1 MIIKLSWRNLWRSRR
16 RTLITVASIVF
27 AIVFAIFMDSLL
39 LGLNKQMADSLV
51 GVYSGHF
58 QIQQEG
64 YWQDKSLHNSF
75 VPNDSLDT
83 ALTGMEGIKGFSYR
97 LESVALA
104 ATDEGTRGTLVMGI
118 DPDKEKNITGFDKK
132 IIKGKYLG
140 ETNNQALVGKG
151 LAEKMNV
158 SVGDS
163 LVLVGEGYHGASAAD
178 KYEVSGIIRLGSP
191 DLDNNIVILKLEDA
205 QFLYGAYDRITS
217 IPVFLRPNQS
227 QEEAIAALEPNLKT
241 GFIAK
246 PWQEMLPMLTQSIGL
261 IDAFRVIII
270 VLLYVLISF
279 SILGTIIMMTHE
291 RMNELRIVL
300 SIGMRKTKMQLMIVI
315 ETFFMALLGAILG
328 FLASY
333 PLVSYF
339 KARPI
344 EIKGKA
350 AIGWESFGIDPILP
364 TLVDFGI
371 FTKHTLIILVIS
383 ILLSIYAIRQVS
395 ILKPVA
401 SKK

>member
-1 MIIKLSWRNLWRSRR
+1 MIIKLSWRNLWRNRR

-27 AIVFAIFMDSLL
+27 AIVFAIFLDSLL
-39 LGLNKQMADSLV
+39 LGLNKQMTDSLV

-83 ALTGMEGIKGFSYR
+83 ALTGTEGIKGFSYR

-104 ATDEGTRGTLVMGI
+104 ATDELTRGTVVMGI
-118 DPDKEKNITGFDKK
+118 NPDKEKNITGFDKK
-132 IIKGKYLG
+132 IIQGNYLG

-151 LAEKMNV
+151 LAEKMNI

-205 QFLYGAYDRITS
+205 QFLYGAYNRVTS

-227 QEEAIAALEPNLKT
+227 QEEVMVALGSILEA
-241 GFIAK
+241 GFIVK
-246 PWQEMLPMLTQSIGL
+246 PWQEMLLMLTQSIGL
-261 IDAFRVIII
+261 VDAMRIITI
-270 VLLYVLISF
+270 VLLYILISF

-300 SIGMRKTKMQLMIVI
+300 SIGMRKTKLQLMILTEI
-315 ETFFMALLGAILG
+315 FFMALLGAILG
-328 FLASY
+328 FFVSY
-333 PLVSYF
+333 PIVGYF
-339 KARPI
+339 EARPI
-344 EIKGKA
+344 EIKGKSA
-350 AIGWESFGIDPILP
+350 AGWESYGIDPILP
-364 TLVDFGI
+364 TLVDFGVL
-371 FTKHTLIILVIS
+371 TKHALIILVIS

-395 ILKPVA
+395 TLKPVA

>member
-1 MIIKLSWRNLWRSRR
+1 MIIKLSWRNLWRNRR

-27 AIVFAIFMDSLL
+27 AIILANIMDSLL
-39 LGLNKQMADSLV
+39 LGLNKQMVDSLV

-64 YWQDKSLHNSF
+64 YWEDKSLHNSF
-75 VPNDSLDT
+75 VPNDSLET
-83 ALTGMEGIKGFSYR
+83 ALEGTEGIKGFSYR

-104 ATDEGTRGTLVMGI
+104 ATNKMTKGTLVMGI

-132 IIKGKYLG
+132 IIQGNYLG

-151 LAEKMNV
+151 LAEKMNI

-205 QFLYGAYDRITS
+205 QFLYGAYDRVTS
-217 IPVFLRPNQS
+217 IPVFLRPNQP
-227 QEEAIAALEPNLKT
+227 QEQAIANLKPNLNT
-241 GFIAK
+241 DFIVK

-261 IDAFRVIII
+261 IDALRVIIV

-279 SILGTIIMMTHE
+279 SILGTIIMMAHE
-291 RMNELRIVL
+291 RMTELRILL
-300 SIGMRKTKMQLMIVI
+300 SIGMRKKR
-315 ETFFMALLGAILG
+315 AIL
-328 FLASY
+328 L
-333 PLVSYF
+333 
-339 KARPI
+339 
-344 EIKGKA
+344 
-350 AIGWESFGIDPILP
+350 
-364 TLVDFGI
+364 
-371 FTKHTLIILVIS
+371 LIIS
-383 ILLSIYAIRQVS
+383 R
-395 ILKPVA
+395 
-401 SKK
+401 

>member
-1 MIIKLSWRNLWRSRR
+1 MIIKLSWRNLWRNRR

-27 AIVFAIFMDSLL
+27 AIILTNIMDSLL
-39 LGLNKQMADSLV
+39 LGLNKQMVDSLV

-64 YWQDKSLHNSF
+64 YWEDKSLHNSF
-75 VPNDSLDT
+75 VPNDSLET
-83 ALTGMEGIKGFSYR
+83 ALEGTEGIKGFSYR

-104 ATDEGTRGTLVMGI
+104 ATNKMTKGTLVMGI

-132 IIKGKYLG
+132 IIQGNYLG

-151 LAEKMNV
+151 LAEKMNI

-205 QFLYGAYDRITS
+205 QFLYGAYDRVTS
-217 IPVFLRPNQS
+217 IPVFLRPNQP
-227 QEEAIAALEPNLKT
+227 QEQAIANLKPNLNT
-241 GFIAK
+241 DFIVK

-261 IDAFRVIII
+261 IDALRVIIV

-279 SILGTIIMMTHE
+279 SILGTIIMMAHE
-291 RMNELRIVL
+291 RMTELRILL
-300 SIGMRKTKMQLMIVI
+300 SIGMRKKVMQLMVLI
-315 ETFFMALLGAILG
+315 ETFFMALFGAVLG

-333 PLVSYF
+333 PIVNYF
-339 KARPI
+339 KVNPI
-344 EIKGKA
+344 QFRGKVA
-350 AIGWESFGIDPILP
+350 DGWESFGIDPIMP
-364 TLVDFGI
+364 TTVDFGV

-383 ILLSIYAIRQVS
+383 ILLSIYAIHQIS
-395 ILKPVA
+395 SLKPVA

>member
-1 MIIKLSWRNLWRSRR
+1 MIIKLSWRNLWRNRR

-64 YWQDKSLHNSF
+64 YWEDKSLHNSF
-75 VPNDSLDT
+75 VPDKNLNT
-83 ALTGMEGIKGFSYR
+83 ELAGMEGIKGFSYR
-97 LESVALA
+97 LESVALLA
-104 ATDEGTRGTLVMGI
+104 SNELTRGTLVMGI

-132 IIKGKYLG
+132 IIQGKYLG
-140 ETNNQALVGKG
+140 EANNQALVGKG
-151 LAEKMNV
+151 LAEKMNIL
-158 SVGDS
+158 VGDS

-178 KYEVSGIIRLGSP
+178 KYMVSGIIRLGSP

-205 QFLYGAYDRITS
+205 QFLYGAYDRLTS
-217 IPVFLRPNQS
+217 IPVFLKPNQS
-227 QEEAIAALEPNLKT
+227 QEQALAALETKLEA
-241 GFIAK
+241 GFTAK

-261 IDAFRVIII
+261 IDAMRVITI
-270 VLLYVLISF
+270 VLLYILISF
-279 SILGTIIMMTHE
+279 SILGTIIMMVHE
-291 RMNELRIVL
+291 RLNELRIVL
-300 SIGMRKTKMQLMIVI
+300 SIGMRKTKMQLMILI
-315 ETFFMALLGAILG
+315 ETFFMALLGAVLG
-328 FLASY
+328 FLSSY

-344 EIKGKA
+344 EFRGKTA
-350 AIGWESFGIDPILP
+350 AGWEAYGIDPILP
-364 TLVDFGI
+364 TLVDFGV
-371 FTKHTLIILVIS
+371 FTKHTLIILVVS

>member
-1 MIIKLSWRNLWRSRR
+1 LWRNKR

-39 LGLNKQMADSLV
+39 LGLNEQMKDSLV

-58 QIQQEG
+58 QIQHEG
-64 YWQDKSLHNSF
+64 YWEDKSLHNSF
-75 VPNDSLDT
+75 VPDKSMDT
-83 ALTGMEGIKGFSYR
+83 ELEAMEGIKGFSYR

-104 ATDEGTRGTLVMGI
+104 AAHELTRGALVVGI
-118 DPDKEKNITGFDKK
+118 EPQKEKGITGFDRK
-132 IIKGKYLG
+132 IIKGKYFG
-140 ETNNQALVGKG
+140 ENNNQALIGKG
-151 LAEKMNV
+151 LAEKMNL

-178 KYEVSGIIRLGSP
+178 KYEISGILRLGSP

-205 QFLYGAYDRITS
+205 QFLYGAYDRVTS

-227 QEEAIAALEPNLKT
+227 QEQALTTLEPKLKA

-261 IDAFRVIII
+261 IDAMRVISI
-270 VLLYVLISF
+270 VLLYILISF
-279 SILGTIIMMTHE
+279 SILGTIIMMVHE
-291 RMNELRIVL
+291 RLNELRIVL
-300 SIGMRKTKMQLMIVI
+300 SIGMRKTKMQIMILT
-315 ETFFMALLGAILG
+315 ETFFMALLGAVLG

-333 PLVSYF
+333 PIVSYF

-344 EIKGKA
+344 EFKGKTA
-350 AIGWESFGIDPILP
+350 AGWESFGIDPILP
-364 TLVDFGI
+364 TLVDFDV
-371 FTKHTLIILVIS
+371 FTKHSLIILVIS
-383 ILLSIYAIRQVS
+383 VLLSIYAIRQVS

-401 SKK
+401 LKK

>member
-75 VPNDSLDT
+75 VPDKSLDT
-83 ALTGMEGIKGFSYR
+83 ELAGMEGIKGFSYR

-104 ATDEGTRGTLVMGI
+104 ATDKLTRGAIVVGI
-118 DPDKEKNITGFDKK
+118 DPVKEKQVTGFDRK
-132 IIKGKYLG
+132 IIKGSYFD

-151 LAEKMNV
+151 LAEKMNLL
-158 SVGDS
+158 VGDT
-163 LVLVGEGYHGASAAD
+163 LVLVGEGYHAASAAD
-178 KYEVSGIIRLGSP
+178 KYEISGIIRLGSP

-205 QFLYGAYDRITS
+205 QFLYGAYDRVTS
-217 IPVFLRPNQS
+217 IPVFLKPGQS
-227 QEEAIAALEPNLKT
+227 QELAMASFKPELEA
-241 GFIAK
+241 GFTVK
-246 PWQEMLPMLTQSIGL
+246 PWQDMLPMLTQSIGL
-261 IDAFRVIII
+261 IDAMRVIIV

-291 RMNELRIVL
+291 RITEFRILL
-300 SIGMRKTKMQLMIVI
+300 SIGMQKKRMQLMILT
-315 ETFFMALLGAILG
+315 ETFFMALLGAVLG
-328 FLASY
+328 LLASY
-333 PLVSYF
+333 PIVKYF
-339 KARPI
+339 KENPI
-344 EIKGKA
+344 QFRGKA
-350 AIGWESFGIDPILP
+350 AAGWETFGIDPIMP
-364 TLVDFGI
+364 TLVDFGV
-371 FTKHTLIILVIS
+371 FTKHTLIILVVS
-383 ILLSIYAIRQVS
+383 TLLSIYAVREVS
-395 ILKPVA
+395 NLRPVA